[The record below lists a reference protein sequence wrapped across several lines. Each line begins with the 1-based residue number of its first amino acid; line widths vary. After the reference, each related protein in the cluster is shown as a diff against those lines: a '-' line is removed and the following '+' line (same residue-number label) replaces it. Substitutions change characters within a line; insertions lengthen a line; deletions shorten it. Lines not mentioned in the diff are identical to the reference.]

1 LAAQLLEIFE
11 LPVRYRSTFVK
22 FRSLVIAAL
31 LVLPAA
37 AAENAPTA
45 TAPASTRIAVIRF
58 QDAVLTTQEG
68 RQASAALKAKYD
80 PRKAQLEKRQAD
92 LQATQQKLSAGASNL
107 TPEARTKLQ
116 DDLARGSRE
125 LQRDADDLNTD
136 VQQDEGRIMGQM
148 ATKMSEIIQKYASG
162 NGYSVV
168 LDVSSQQ
175 TPVLWAAAASNISAD
190 IVKAYDAAYPVNT
203 TAKTT
208 AAK

>member
-1 LAAQLLEIFE
+1 M
-11 LPVRYRSTFVK
+11 K

-37 AAENAPTA
+37 AADSPAPTA
-45 TAPASTRIAVIRF
+45 TASKGVAVIRF

-68 RQASAALKAKYD
+68 RQAAAALKAKFD

-92 LQATQQKLSAGASNL
+92 LQAMQQKLAAGANTM

-116 DDLARGSRE
+116 EDLARGSRE

-136 VQQDEGRIMGQM
+136 VQQDEGQIMGKM
-148 ATKMSEIIQKYASG
+148 ATKMSEVIKKYATS

-175 TPVLWAAAASNISAD
+175 TPVLWAAAATNISAD

-203 TAKTT
+203 ATAAKTT